1 MLYNKT
7 FAVHAAA
14 AAASVALGTAV
25 TYPLDTLKVLIQVS
39 NLRNGIRTCCSPRN
53 PWTISFV
60 IHTSY
65 LRGELLSGRRH
76 C

>member
-1 MLYNKT
+1 MKAAAAEIWSEIARFQFVEMDELLYNKT

-39 NLRNGIRTCCSPRN
+39 NVHS
-53 PWTISFV
+53 
-60 IHTSY
+60 
-65 LRGELLSGRRH
+65 
-76 C
+76 